1 MEPVPPTCSVMD
13 CSHRGR
19 ISVYNMKLELPTGDE
34 EWDIPSQ
41 LNSTSRQN
49 SSAVCRTKFYLLNQT
64 MLSRSQG
71 NPGPSIPPNMTQLS
85 SHLLLLG
92 LSSVALDL
100 LRRRQDPFFDT
111 KKALSCLRSALP
123 AMHARLMT
131 AGPDGS
137 TLKLHGR
144 AVYHITVIA
153 LCTPLDDL
161 ERAANDGFSRTG
173 RTPRHRARAALIRLL
188 ARKVGPEPARH
199 AVELLKLFLVRCD
212 WMVTS
217 PSQAA
222 PLSGYVNA
230 DTPASPVLPAR
241 FSPYEP
247 SALYFGVLT
256 LWAHIIGGVTDDDDD
271 PVEAQLE
278 DDQYIPEDDMQGSQ
292 ASGSSPSSQGP
303 PVAAILHDMEMAID
317 SDDSSSLRR
326 SWRIV
331 LRNVTDRLALRRN
344 NNAQEYSQVLGSL
357 SDNLS
362 F

>member
-1 MEPVPPTCSVMD
+1 
-13 CSHRGR
+13 
-19 ISVYNMKLELPTGDE
+19 MKLELPTGDE
-34 EWDIPSQ
+34 EWHIPSQ
-41 LNSTSRQN
+41 RISTTRQN
-49 SSAVCRTKFYLLNQT
+49 RSAVCRTKFHLLNQT
-64 MLSRSQG
+64 MLSQSQG
-71 NPGPSIPPNMTQLS
+71 HPGPSILSNPTQLS

-100 LRRRQDPFFDT
+100 LRRQQDPFFDT
-111 KKALSCLRSALP
+111 KKALSCLRSVLP
-123 AMHARLMT
+123 AMHAQLIT
-131 AGPDGS
+131 AGPDAS
-137 TLKLHGR
+137 MLKLHGR
-144 AVYHITVIA
+144 AVYHVTVIA

-199 AVELLKLFLVRCD
+199 AVQLLKLFLVPCD
-212 WMVTS
+212 WMATS
-217 PSQAA
+217 PSQT
-222 PLSGYVNA
+222 PPVTGYVNA
-230 DTPASPVLPAR
+230 ATPAHSLLAAG

-256 LWAHIIGGVTDDDDD
+256 LWAYIIGRVTDDDD
-271 PVEAQLE
+271 VEAQLE
-278 DDQYIPEDDMQGSQ
+278 DHPYIPEDGMQGSQ

-303 PVAAILHDMEMAID
+303 SVAAILQDMEVAID
-317 SDDSSSLRR
+317 SNDSSSLRR
-326 SWRIV
+326 RWRIIM
-331 LRNVTDRLALRRN
+331 RNVTDRLALRRN